1 MSAGHSVAVAS
12 GAESGFIITGAS
24 GGIGQAMALALAPSA
39 RAMLLVGRRKDAL
52 KALQITLQRLHP
64 ALQVGYLPT
73 DLSVP
78 EGMVALVNR
87 AAQANCYNVLIN
99 NAGTSDFHAFGTQ
112 APAVIENL
120 LYTNLLSPIF
130 LCQKMLPV
138 LTKQPNAQIINIG
151 SVFGDIGYPGFAVY
165 CASKFGLRGFTQALR
180 RELSGSG
187 IRVRYFAPRATKTA
201 LNSPAVV
208 AMNEALNT
216 QSDSVETV
224 AEQFVDFFNSPR
236 NEQVLG
242 WPERLFV
249 FINRL
254 RYSITDQAIG
264 KQLKIIERFLPR

>member
-1 MSAGHSVAVAS
+1 MSADRSVSVVADA
-12 GAESGFIITGAS
+12 GAGFIITGAS
-24 GGIGQAMALALAPSA
+24 GGIGQALALALAPSA
-39 RAMLLVGRRKDAL
+39 RALLLVGRREDAL
-52 KALQITLQRLHP
+52 KALQVTLQREHP
-64 ALQVGYLPT
+64 ALTVDYLPT
-73 DLSVP
+73 DLSLP
-78 EGMVALVNR
+78 EGMAALASR
-87 AAQANCYNVLIN
+87 AAQSAVYNVLIN
-99 NAGTSDFHAFGTQ
+99 NAGTSDFHAFETQ
-112 APAVIENL
+112 SPAVIENL

-138 LTKQPNAQIINIG
+138 LSRQSGAQIINIG

-180 RELSGSG
+180 RELGAEG
-187 IRVRYFAPRATKTA
+187 IRVRYFAPRATKTP

-216 QSDSVETV
+216 QSDTVESV
-224 AEQFVDFFNSPR
+224 AQQFLDFFESGR

-264 KQLKIIERFLPR
+264 KQMNIIKRFLPR